1 MSNIFLNKLLFMVEI
16 LVAEIL
22 CTVYLKKR
30 SKYPLRL
37 AAYIIVSLAVGAA
50 FPVAVNNFPYACFMF
65 FTLFAITVGLLKL
78 LYNEPWI
85 NILFCSVA
93 AYTVQHFAYELAN
106 LILIVALRNSAPIF
120 GMYTSTEV
128 DLTALSQGQI
138 IYALIYVL
146 GYYAVYGVFFVI
158 FGKSI
163 KKSGNLEVKRP
174 YLLLVVGIGLIVDI
188 VLNSGYVYLSK
199 GEDFASGLIIY
210 SSNCMCCILLLFV
223 QFGLIRQKS
232 LETELSFV
240 RKLWAQDKEQYELFK
255 ENMEMF
261 NLKCHDM
268 KHQIREI
275 GANKG
280 IPHEALEEI
289 ESKITVYDS
298 VVKTG
303 NDVLDTILTEKNLK
317 CNRDSI
323 TLTCVADGKTLSF
336 VSDADLYALFGNALD
351 NAIEAVSRIPEAE
364 KRIIGLS
371 VFASGNFVTVEVHNT
386 FAVAPEFE
394 NGMPKT
400 TKAEREL
407 HGYGVKSIKLIA
419 EKYGGDLTLGVRDGL
434 FNLNVLLPKNKRQ
447 TCAE

>member
-1 MSNIFLNKLLFMVEI
+1 MSSIFLNKLLFTLEI
-16 LVAEIL
+16 IVAELL
-22 CTVYLKKR
+22 CTVYLKKKSR
-30 SKYPLRL
+30 YPLRL
-37 AAYIIVSLAVGAA
+37 AAYIALSLAAGAA
-50 FPVAVNNFPYACFMF
+50 FPVAVNNMPYACFMF
-65 FTLFAITVGLLKL
+65 FSLFAVTVLLLKF

-106 LILIVALRNSAPIF
+106 LIMIVAVKNSAPVF
-120 GMYTSTEV
+120 GMYTSSVV
-128 DLTALSQGQI
+128 DLTALSHAQI

-146 GYYAVYGVFFVI
+146 GYYTVYGVFFVV

-163 KKSGNLEVKRP
+163 KRSGDLKVNRP
-174 YLLLVVGIGLIVDI
+174 YLLALAAVGLLVDI

-199 GEDFASGLIIY
+199 GEEFVTSLIIY
-210 SSNCMCCILLLFV
+210 SSNCLCCILLLFV

-232 LETELSFV
+232 LEAELGFV

-255 ENMEMF
+255 ANMDMF

-280 IPHEALEEI
+280 IPHEALAEI
-289 ESKITVYDS
+289 ESKITVYDA

-303 NDVLDTILTEKNLK
+303 NDVLDTILTEKSLK
-317 CNRDSI
+317 CNRDGI
-323 TLTCVADGKTLSF
+323 TLTCIADGKALSF
-336 VSDADLYALFGNALD
+336 MSDADLYALFGNALD
-351 NAIEAVSRIPEAE
+351 NAIEAAAKITDAE

-371 VFASGNFVTVEVHNT
+371 VFCANNFVTVEVHNT

-394 NGMPKT
+394 NGLPKT

-407 HGYGVKSIKLIA
+407 HGYGVKSIKMIA
-419 EKYGGDLTLGVRDGL
+419 EKYGGDLTLSVRDDL
-434 FNLNVLLPKNKRQ
+434 FNLNVLLPKK
-447 TCAE
+447 